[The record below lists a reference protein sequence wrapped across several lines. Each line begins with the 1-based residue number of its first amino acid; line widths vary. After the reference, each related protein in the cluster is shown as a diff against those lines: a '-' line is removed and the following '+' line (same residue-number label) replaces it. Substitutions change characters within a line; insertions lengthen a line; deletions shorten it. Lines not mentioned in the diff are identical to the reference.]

1 LWHAVLKAGVIL
13 CVGNS
18 LTNWGIINLFTRDV
32 VDLVKIR
39 RGIFWGE
46 IKHNITVIAIVLFAY
61 NLTELGIRPNPQS
74 FTTEMK
80 VLDFQ
85 M

>member
-1 LWHAVLKAGVIL
+1 LWHAVLNAGVIL
-13 CVGNS
+13 CVGNF
-18 LTNWGIINLFTRDV
+18 LTKWGIINFSRRD
-32 VDLVKIR
+32 VDLVKIW

-46 IKHNITVIAIVLFAY
+46 IKHYITVIAIVLFAY

-74 FTTEMK
+74 VTTEMK